1 MPRPETLDLETLTD
15 LCTPWCLRVVA
26 TLGIARHIA
35 DGVTDVD
42 ALAAAAGCD
51 AGALQA
57 VLGHLATKGVF
68 QEVAPGRFALTSGG
82 ERLVDP
88 PPELDLTGIGGRMA
102 EAWATLPAFVRTGE
116 PAYHERFGLPF
127 WEDLATHPEI
137 AASFDAL
144 MGPAGHGVPDA
155 AMPLTGGWDSVRTVV
170 DVGGGT
176 GVLLA
181 ELLRAHPVLHG
192 TLVDLPGTV
201 ARAGHTFAA
210 GGVADRVTTVG
221 QSFFDPLPAG
231 ADVYL
236 LSKVLNDWPDVE
248 TTALLARCAD
258 AALPAGRLL
267 VVGGV
272 APDDAPRRLTIEMV
286 LVGGRT
292 DTLTEFVGRAADAGL
307 EVTAT
312 GRDSSGRFVVECRPT
327 WSGSPTISD

>member
-1 MPRPETLDLETLTD
+1 MPRPETVDLETLTD

-42 ALAAAAGCD
+42 ALAAATRCD
-51 AGALQA
+51 AGALYA
-57 VLGHLATKGVF
+57 VLAHLATKGAF
-68 QEVAPGRFALTSGG
+68 EEVAPGLFALTPLG
-82 ERLVDP
+82 ERLVEP
-88 PPELDLTGIGGRMA
+88 PLELDLTGIGGRMA

-144 MGPAGHGVPDA
+144 MGPTGHGVPDA
-155 AMPLTGGWDSVRTVV
+155 ALPLTGGWGSVRTVV

-176 GVLLA
+176 GALLA
-181 ELLRAHPVLHG
+181 ELLRAHPVLRG

-201 ARAGHTFAA
+201 ARARRTFAA
-210 GGVADRVTTVG
+210 AGLADRVTMAG
-221 QSFFDPLPAG
+221 QSFFDSLPAG

-236 LSKVLNDWPDVE
+236 LSKVLNDWPDRE

-258 AALPAGRLL
+258 AARPAGRLL

-272 APDDAPRRLTIEMV
+272 APDDAPRRLTIETV
-286 LVGGRT
+286 LVGGST
-292 DTLTEFVGRAADAGL
+292 DTLTEFVTRAADAGL

-327 WSGSPTISD
+327 RSGSPTISD